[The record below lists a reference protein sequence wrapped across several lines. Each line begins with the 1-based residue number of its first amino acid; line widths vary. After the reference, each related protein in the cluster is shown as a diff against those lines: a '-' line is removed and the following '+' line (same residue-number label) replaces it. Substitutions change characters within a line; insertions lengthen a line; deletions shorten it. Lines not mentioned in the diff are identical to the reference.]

1 MPLSFTLAEQL
12 TALAK
17 KIETDEKE
25 RKREKDDLREKHT
38 GSFETLNGF
47 YQLSS
52 VELNQLRDK
61 LTSAEKV
68 RREKWVEAKQ
78 KEIKA
83 LTVKG
88 LEPEIAR
95 LIARHK
101 QELRNLKG
109 IYLSL
114 KIASKVTSSGT

>member
-1 MPLSFTLAEQL
+1 M
-12 TALAK
+12 
-17 KIETDEKE
+17 
-25 RKREKDDLREKHT
+25 
-38 GSFETLNGF
+38 
-47 YQLSS
+47 
-52 VELNQLRDK
+52 RDK
-61 LTSAEKV
+61 LTAAEKV

-101 QELRNLKG
+101 QVNQWGGEG
-109 IYLSL
+109 VIYYYILYT
-114 KIASKVTSSGT
+114 VYC

>member
-1 MPLSFTLAEQL
+1 MFVTDIQVILILINLSRTP
-12 TALAK
+12 
-17 KIETDEKE
+17 
-25 RKREKDDLREKHT
+25 
-38 GSFETLNGF
+38 
-47 YQLSS
+47 LSS

-61 LTSAEKV
+61 LPSAEKV

-109 IYLSL
+109 KFFVGTKITFSYYLR
-114 KIASKVTSSGT
+114 T

>member
-1 MPLSFTLAEQL
+1 MYIYL
-12 TALAK
+12 
-17 KIETDEKE
+17 
-25 RKREKDDLREKHT
+25 
-38 GSFETLNGF
+38 
-47 YQLSS
+47 
-52 VELNQLRDK
+52 VEINAIRDK
-61 LTSAEKV
+61 LTAAEKL

-101 QELRNLKG
+101 QVN
-109 IYLSL
+109 
-114 KIASKVTSSGT
+114 TSQSFLFFSFL